1 MAHALTDPWTQGF
14 VQRAFLELALL
25 GIVGSVLGCWVLFYE
40 LSYGAESL
48 AHSLFPGLVLAAL
61 AGIPLVLGAAGGVLV
76 AAAAIAVFGRTPEIG
91 RDTAIAVVITTLFG
105 LGVLLALAPAS
116 PPGLNELLF
125 GDLLGVSG
133 TDLAIAA
140 GLSVIVLA
148 SLVLLHRQLLAVG
161 FDRVNAAAFG
171 ARPVLVDLVLL
182 GLLAA
187 AIVIGVQGLGNLL
200 VLAVLVGPA
209 ATARVV
215 TRRLLPMMSLAAVIA
230 IACGAGGLYLSYY
243 AETAGGASVAAIT
256 LAVYLGVRLAA
267 AIRQASVASRFFAN
281 SRKRAR
287 SASSGPSGGSLA

>member
-1 MAHALTDPWTQGF
+1 MAHALADPWTQGF

-25 GIVGSVLGCWVLFYE
+25 GIVGSALGCWVLFYE

-76 AAAAIAVFGRTPEIG
+76 AAGAIAVFGRTPEIG

-140 GLSVIVLA
+140 GLSVIVLT

-171 ARPVLVDLVLL
+171 ARPVLVDLALL

-215 TRRLLPMMSLAAVIA
+215 TRRLLPMMCLAAVIA

-243 AETAGGASVAAIT
+243 AETAAGASVAGIT
-256 LAVYLGVRLAA
+256 LAVYLGVRLGAA
-267 AIRQASVASRFFAN
+267 AQASVARRFLAN
-281 SRKRAR
+281 STKRAR
-287 SASSGPSGGSLA
+287 SSSPGPSGGSLA

>member
-1 MAHALTDPWTQGF
+1 MAHALADPWSQGF

-25 GIVGSVLGCWVLFYE
+25 GIVGSALGCWVLFYE

-48 AHSLFPGLVLAAL
+48 AHALFPGLVLAAL
-61 AGIPLVLGAAGGVLV
+61 AGAPLVLGAVGGVLV
-76 AAAAIAVFGRTPEIG
+76 AAAAVAAFGRTPEIG

-105 LGVLLALAPAS
+105 LGVLLALASAS

-140 GLSVIVLA
+140 ALGAIVLT

-171 ARPVLVDLVLL
+171 ARPVLVDLSLL

-200 VLAVLVGPA
+200 VLAVLIGPA
-209 ATARVV
+209 ATARVL

-243 AETAGGASVAAIT
+243 AETAGGASVAGIT
-256 LAVYLGVRLAA
+256 LAAYLGVRLTA
-267 AIRQASVASRFFAN
+267 VAR
-281 SRKRAR
+281 
-287 SASSGPSGGSLA
+287 

>member
-1 MAHALTDPWTQGF
+1 MAHALADPWTQGF
-14 VQRAFLELALL
+14 VQRAFLELAVL
-25 GIVGSVLGCWVLFYE
+25 GIVGSALGCWVLFYE

-140 GLSVIVLA
+140 GLSVIVLT

-161 FDRVNAAAFG
+161 FDRANAVAFG
-171 ARPVLVDLVLL
+171 ARPVLVDLALL

-209 ATARVV
+209 ATARMVAS
-215 TRRLLPMMSLAAVIA
+215 RLLPMMCLAAVIA
-230 IACGAGGLYLSYY
+230 ITCGAGGLYLSYY
-243 AETAGGASVAAIT
+243 AETAGGASVAGIT
-256 LAVYLGVRLAA
+256 LAVYLGVRLGAA
-267 AIRQASVASRFFAN
+267 AQASVARRFLAN
-281 SRKRAR
+281 SRNRAR
-287 SASSGPSGGSLA
+287 SSSPGPSGGSLA

>member
-1 MAHALTDPWTQGF
+1 MAHALADPWTQGF

-25 GIVGSVLGCWVLFYE
+25 GIVGSALGCWVLFYE

-105 LGVLLALAPAS
+105 LGVLLALVPAS

-125 GDLLGVSG
+125 GDLLGVSA

-140 GLSVIVLA
+140 GLSVIVLT

-161 FDRVNAAAFG
+161 FDRANASAFG
-171 ARPVLVDLVLL
+171 ARPVLVDLALL

-215 TRRLLPMMSLAAVIA
+215 TRRLLPMMCFAAVIA
-230 IACGAGGLYLSYY
+230 IAYGAGGLYLSYY
-243 AETAGGASVAAIT
+243 AETAGGASVAGIT
-256 LAVYLGVRLAA
+256 LAVYLGVRLGAA
-267 AIRQASVASRFFAN
+267 AQASVARRFLAN

-287 SASSGPSGGSLA
+287 SSSPGPSGGSLA

>member
-1 MAHALTDPWTQGF
+1 MAHALADPWTQGF

-25 GIVGSVLGCWVLFYE
+25 GIVGSALGCWVLFYE

-140 GLSVIVLA
+140 GLSVIVLT

-161 FDRVNAAAFG
+161 FDRANAVTFG
-171 ARPVLVDLVLL
+171 ARPVLVDLALL

-215 TRRLLPMMSLAAVIA
+215 ASRLLPMMCLAAVIA
-230 IACGAGGLYLSYY
+230 ITCGAGGLYLSYY
-243 AETAGGASVAAIT
+243 AETAGGASVAGIT
-256 LAVYLGVRLAA
+256 LAVYLGVRLGAA
-267 AIRQASVASRFFAN
+267 AQASVARRFLAN

-287 SASSGPSGGSLA
+287 SSSPGPSGGSLA

>member
-1 MAHALTDPWTQGF
+1 MAHALADPWTQGF

-25 GIVGSVLGCWVLFYE
+25 GIVGSALGCWVLFYE

-140 GLSVIVLA
+140 GLSVIVLT

-161 FDRVNAAAFG
+161 FDRANAVAFG
-171 ARPVLVDLVLL
+171 ARPVLVDLALL

-209 ATARVV
+209 ATARMVAS
-215 TRRLLPMMSLAAVIA
+215 RLLPMMCLAAVIA
-230 IACGAGGLYLSYY
+230 ITCGAGGLYLSYY
-243 AETAGGASVAAIT
+243 AETAGGASVAGIT
-256 LAVYLGVRLAA
+256 LAVYLGVRLGAA
-267 AIRQASVASRFFAN
+267 AQASVARRFLAN

-287 SASSGPSGGSLA
+287 SSSPGPSGGSLA